1 MPFTYNEMIDE
12 LDLQIEDLYE
22 ELKLNEDHDE
32 IVIKRLTNNIA
43 KLQSEINNL
52 TTEAATDAA
61 TDAATEAVSEAA

>member
-1 MPFTYNEMIDE
+1 MK
-12 LDLQIEDLYE
+12 IE
-22 ELKLNEDHDE
+22 LNEDHDE

-61 TDAATEAVSEAA
+61 TDGATEAVSEAA